1 MQVKHNNTSF
11 TKSEVIIHDKSKQCL
26 LPSRTETSKQLLASA
41 FCDAEAMKHQDICK
55 SA

>member
-1 MQVKHNNTSF
+1 MQLKHKNTSC

-26 LPSRTETSKQLLASA
+26 LPSTTETSKELLASA
-41 FCDAEAMKHQDICK
+41 FRDAEAVKHQDICK